1 MEAGSQWGGCSHVV
15 TLLSAPGVQEFVE
28 AASFLHYIRHRSLVS
43 LEEINAGLVFV
54 RPEEPPPTVRPT
66 SEEAPAQGCF
76 TRVLTNAAF
85 ISVTFRSLLTLPGQ
99 QQPSPSR

>member
-1 MEAGSQWGGCSHVV
+1 MEAGSQRGGCSHVV

-54 RPEEPPPTVRPT
+54 RPEEPPPTVR
-66 SEEAPAQGCF
+66 APLPHLR
-76 TRVLTNAAF
+76 RVQPRVAPLG
-85 ISVTFRSLLTLPGQ
+85 SSQMLLSFP
-99 QQPSPSR
+99 